1 MSRLSRSTA
10 TTPSK
15 RLLTASNRT
24 RGRTPGSLHGAK
36 PARMNSLARSVAGL
50 LDGDR
55 RAIDQP
61 VICRDSRLMHIVEAA
76 PWRWA
81 PRPAGLGALAW
92 LRACSACGLEMLLP
106 HRLEHR
112 DGEECGQ

>member
-61 VICRDSRLMHIVEAA
+61 VICRDSRLMHIGEAA
-76 PWRWA
+76 PWRWV

-92 LRACSACGLEMLLP
+92 HSGLEL
-106 HRLEHR
+106 RSEER
-112 DGEECGQ
+112 RVGKECGAEQCA